1 MHVAR
6 RTPAALGA
14 PVAAACSSAV
24 CVLHGSR
31 VCAPCCGAAMGA
43 ASVTAALLLATMG
56 ALLPG
61 AHGGAPT
68 MWLQGLLEIDPL
80 AVCNDGS
87 PAGFYFVPG
96 TTQSNIWLVY
106 LEGGMWCVAAALC
119 SKQALASSGP
129 ESFAPC
135 ARRCYDQTSCDYR
148 FKNAGY
154 SMSSSTWKDYF
165 SQGGIFETNPVKS
178 PIAGVRQPRAALAR
192 LWLNS

>member
-1 MHVAR
+1 MSEVYRSSLAVRALSR
-6 RTPAALGA
+6 RWLRASPYDICLRATSRSATTAALGA

-24 CVLHGSR
+24 RALHG
-31 VCAPCCGAAMGA
+31 VCALRRGAAMAAGA
-43 ASVTAALLLATMG
+43 SPPGRARLGAAALLLATVG

-106 LEGGMWCVAAALC
+106 LEGGMWCVH
-119 SKQALASSGP
+119 SIP
-129 ESFAPC
+129 
-135 ARRCYDQTSCDYR
+135 
-148 FKNAGY
+148 
-154 SMSSSTWKDYF
+154 
-165 SQGGIFETNPVKS
+165 
-178 PIAGVRQPRAALAR
+178 ALAR
-192 LWLNS
+192 CVCACAWLARGCTTRLRTACGLRRSEGRIPQTR